1 MHATPGCET
10 LHSFVLVAQP
20 RLWYK
25 TAREA
30 VTLERFHRAF
40 KDGLMEYGMIRA
52 VKKSGTE

>member
-1 MHATPGCET
+1 MPRPFLCVT
-10 LHSFVLVAQP
+10 QP

-52 VKKSGTE
+52 VKKRETE